1 MVSHLKAAV
10 FLGPKRIKVRDV
22 ETPKIS
28 SNEVLIKTR
37 AVGVCGTDLHF
48 YLGPHGELRNLL
60 ERIKKSIFP
69 TETIIGH
76 EFSGFVTD
84 KGKNTEGVELE
95 DKVTALPIISCSSC
109 KYCKSGLTHLCEKIN
124 PWPGAFAEYIK
135 VPSENIVRVPKE
147 MSYEEAAILEPL
159 ACTVH
164 ATKIAKIEKEDSVA
178 ILGAGT
184 IGLLLLQIFKSLNV
198 KEIVVTDIL
207 DFKLEMAKK
216 LGADITVKASEINYY
231 KNKGLINDVNLVFE
245 CVGSPALTLHQ
256 AIDLIDKRGKI
267 VVLGSFSFPQK
278 IDMLKFRQK
287 ELTMLGS
294 ESASKEDFMDG
305 IKLLND
311 NKVRLKPLI
320 THTFPLKNISEA
332 FETALKS
339 KQTKSIKV
347 EIILSGDSKEF

>member
-1 MVSHLKAAV
+1 VNYLKAAV
-10 FLGPKRIKVRDV
+10 FLGPKRVKVTDV

-28 SNEVLIKTR
+28 SNEVLIKTKS
-37 AVGVCGTDLHF
+37 VGVCGTDLHF
-48 YLGPHGELRNLL
+48 YLGAHGKFQNLL
-60 ERIKKSIFP
+60 ERIKKLIFP

-76 EFSGFVTD
+76 EFSGFVAD
-84 KGKNTEGVELE
+84 KGKNIDDFQLK
-95 DKVTALPIISCSSC
+95 DKVTALPIISCHRC
-109 KYCKSGLTHLCEKIN
+109 KYCKTGFTHLCENIN

-135 VPSENIVRVPKE
+135 VPSKNIVRVPKE
-147 MSYEEAAILEPL
+147 ISYEEAAILEPL
-159 ACTVH
+159 ACTLH
-164 ATKIAKIEKEDSVA
+164 AIKMAKIEKGDSVA

-245 CVGSPALTLHQ
+245 CVGSPAPTLHQ
-256 AIDLIDKRGKI
+256 AIDLIDKRGRI
-267 VVLGSFSFPQK
+267 VVLGSFFFPQK

-294 ESASKEDFMDG
+294 EPANKEDFIDG

-320 THTFPLKNISEA
+320 THTFPLRNISEA